1 MTCKDVEKLIPIFIK
16 DELNYRELEQF
27 IDHIENCPSCKEEM
41 SIQFLVTEGMARL
54 EDGSAFD
61 LNQELRNLMDIS
73 KSRIRVHKGMQYLG
87 IGIEVVAL
95 VAILSVIIVILL

>member
-27 IDHIENCPSCKEEM
+27 IDHIESCPSCKEEM

>member
-1 MTCKDVEKLIPIFIK
+1 
-16 DELNYRELEQF
+16 
-27 IDHIENCPSCKEEM
+27 M

>member
-27 IDHIENCPSCKEEM
+27 IDHIESCPSCKEEM

-87 IGIEVVAL
+87 IGIEIVAL
-95 VAILSVIIVILL
+95 IAILAVIVVILL

>member
-27 IDHIENCPSCKEEM
+27 IDHIENCPDCKEEM
-41 SIQFLVTEGMARL
+41 SIQFLVTEGMVRL

-61 LNQELRNLMDIS
+61 LNLELRNLMEVS
-73 KSRIRVHKGMQYLG
+73 KAKIRVHKGMQYLG
-87 IGIEVVAL
+87 IGLEVAAL
-95 VAILSVIIVILL
+95 VVILAVILVILL

>member
-27 IDHIENCPSCKEEM
+27 IDHIESCPSCKEEM

-87 IGIEVVAL
+87 IGIEIVAL
-95 VAILSVIIVILL
+95 VAILAVIIVILL

>member
-27 IDHIENCPSCKEEM
+27 IDHIETCPECKEEM
-41 SIQFLVTEGMARL
+41 SIQFLVTEGMVRL

-61 LNQELRNLMDIS
+61 LNWELKNLMDVS
-73 KSRIRVHKGMQYLG
+73 KAKIRVHKGMQYLG
-87 IGIEVVAL
+87 IGLEIAAL
-95 VAILSVIIVILL
+95 VVILAVILVILL